1 MERGALH
8 GLCSAG
14 AVAAKKNSAIVRKK
28 RVVGSAWAQAAAS
41 VPTIAKSAVTLERD
55 DKSTTEITATEYP
68 ALHFLLHM
76 NIMNNILMEEKLNIN
91 RPSRR
96 C

>member
-28 RVVGSAWAQAAAS
+28 RVVGSTWAQAAAS

-68 ALHFLLHM
+68 ALHFLLH
-76 NIMNNILMEEKLNIN
+76 IMNNILMEEKLNIN